1 MAGLASQA
9 QTYTPVAGRWQYV
22 FIKVTDGFAPPQDTL
37 ATAPTGAIAVKNGVM
52 YVKGV
57 TWVPISGAGGSG
69 VWGSITGVI
78 GNQTDL
84 MNLLGTKYDTSK
96 RKVDTL
102 YAINDTTF
110 GYYINSQ
117 FRSFKALGAL
127 RSFNGRNG
135 AIVLTQTD
143 VSTALG
149 FLPVAPADTVGRW
162 VGSIANN
169 ATNDSIIYYIGGTR
183 HAIKDNGGGGR
194 FGYPAEDDAPA
205 QDRSVDFSG
214 NWQMT
219 MTNLRNLFLFAD
231 SSSSST
237 GVGVLDLHKINNS
250 TTLATEYRTGNQRA
264 GVRSSWN
271 LGNMF
276 GQLFSSDASLNESY
290 WRAYKDSLVVSLY
303 NSAIPYYIHGLTT
316 TGDTSNWK
324 PLGINPATGEER
336 RMTFWPGSGGGSS
349 FDSATSQGG
358 GFHTQPYNDTR
369 YLKRT
374 DSTAQTG
381 YVTHSQD
388 DTAKSNLRTSI
399 ALKADKA
406 TTLTIGSGTSPQD
419 ISTNRTFLT
428 NVPNV
433 DATNASNL
441 STGSVPTARF
451 GATTVPHT
459 AIQSTSVT
467 PGAYTNANITVQAD
481 GTITAASNGSG
492 GGGSQTLQQVLTTGR
507 TLATDDSVMLN
518 SFFFKFLGGKVL
530 FDSLSIARALVRAD
544 SLIAFDNSIGAG
556 TGASAA
562 TFRYLYLLAA
572 KFRAALSDYSVG
584 GTTMQVDGLAKI
596 PLIPTYKPNLHRLLV
611 IGYLENDII
620 NAGNNATWDT
630 AHCGPIYRQFVDTAI
645 ARGWPA
651 SKILLRGPVWV
662 SPTNYANATL
672 VRQAQY
678 QAMVQ
683 SIATAR
689 STKFVDC
696 FNPFVFRGTSDL
708 MFDQVLHPNNTG
720 HSLIAE
726 LSYMAFGGDS
736 ARSNGTA
743 GIENNRTTDVNTLVY
758 QGKDTVSTRAVPM
771 MVDTNGKV
779 GRAFADQI
787 IQNSKVLPQPQGASI
802 NLAGT
807 GAFGNGVNTAMP
819 GGISLFTPGSTSFGS
834 QVITS
839 TPPTGWT
846 GPGGRLSFN
855 GTVFSIFGKNY
866 TTSADYA
873 IALNQFGGAPVMV
886 GTGTASGSGALFQ
899 VTGGLEAGSVRS
911 TTTWSGARTGT
922 GAEIGGNGTV
932 GYITALNSSGG
943 VNLNIGFG
951 LAPIISVGANTYTGT
966 SLFQVNGSQYL
977 SGKLGIGNSA
987 PTALLHISGAI
998 SSPTAGRRG
1007 TYFSSD
1013 TATITYN
1020 QDLALDIT
1028 HFHGRKTINQTTA
1041 HTILDHWN
1049 TVIEKDTAG
1058 TNSTII
1064 RNRSLLIN
1072 GPTKMMDSLL
1082 LGGLKTGSSSDSVLV
1097 WNSADSSVKKVLQS
1111 SIGGSSQPF
1120 PDNTALI
1127 KNNSDATKT
1136 MRIDLSGLSTATAI
1150 VATPPTSSFTMARI
1164 DAAQSFTGIQT
1175 FLSAPKLNSV
1185 ASGSTLTDSVLL
1197 WNSST
1202 KSVEMAAAQSP
1213 ANVDNVGSGTNIF
1226 FVRNDSLLGKTI
1238 LLNGQAPATNNDS
1251 TINLI
1256 SGPWFNQT
1264 ADATLTNSTSNTS
1277 IVGTGVG
1284 SMTFAANT
1292 LAVGQRFVL
1301 KGIAYLSTDPSS
1313 APTLV
1318 LQLSNSSSS
1327 SALTMNS
1334 LVTTSMNNAAV
1345 EFEYYLTVRSTGAS
1359 GVVEMNGWSAIGGTK
1374 IYTSASSAFLLNTTI
1389 SQTID
1394 FKAQFGT
1401 ASTNNTIVS
1410 KQISLAP

>member
-1 MAGLASQA
+1 LAGLASQA

-110 GYYINSQ
+110 AYYINSQ

-127 RSFNGRNG
+127 KSFNGRNG
-135 AIVLTQTD
+135 AIVLTQAD
-143 VSTALG
+143 VSSALG

-214 NWQMT
+214 NLQMT

-303 NSAIPYYIHGLTT
+303 NNAIPYYIHGLTT

-349 FDSATSQGG
+349 FDSAASQGG
-358 GFHTQPYNDTR
+358 GFHTQPYNDAR
-369 YLKRT
+369 YLI
-374 DSTAQTG
+374 
-381 YVTHSQD
+381 
-388 DTAKSNLRTSI
+388 KSNNLSDLPNAGTARI
-399 ALKADKA
+399 NLG
-406 TTLTIGSGTSPQD
+406 LGTSAVKD
-419 ISTNRTFLT
+419 IPASGDASTSQVVYGTDTRLT
-428 NVPNV
+428 NSRAPSGSAGGDLTGSYPSPTIAANAVTYAKMQ
-433 DATNASNL
+433 ATSGQKLLGSQSAGAVSEISLGTNL
-441 STGSVPTARF
+441 SMTGGVL
-451 GATTVPHT
+451 
-459 AIQSTSVT
+459 
-467 PGAYTNANITVQAD
+467 N
-481 GTITAASNGSG
+481 AAS
-492 GGGSQTLQQVLTTGR
+492 GGSQTEQQTYDQGTTMNKVNVH
-507 TLATDDSVMLN
+507 TLAGFHQDY
-518 SFFFKFLGGKVL
+518 FGGKINL
-530 FDSLSIARALVRAD
+530 DSFAIARALQIIGD
-544 SLIAFDNSIGAG
+544 SIVIFDNSIGFG
-556 TGASAA
+556 TGS
-562 TFRYLYLLAA
+562 TSNLFRYTSILTA
-572 KFRAALSDYSVG
+572 KYRSNEDNYSVG

-596 PLIPTYKPNLHRLLV
+596 PLIPNGVTAKIRWFI
-611 IGYLENDII
+611 IGYVENDII

-630 AHCGPIYRQFVDTAI
+630 AHCGPIYRQFVDSVI
-645 ARGWPA
+645 ARGTLA
-651 SKILLRGPVWV
+651 SHIILRSPVPI
-662 SPTNYANATL
+662 SSTNFPNATSA
-672 VRQAQY
+672 RQVAY
-678 QAMVQ
+678 FAMVQ
-683 SIATAR
+683 SVATSR
-689 STKFVDC
+689 GCVFVDV
-696 FNPFVFRGTSDL
+696 FNPINFRGGVDVA
-708 MFDQVLHPNNTG
+708 MYDKVLHPNDGTY
-720 HSLIAE
+720 SLIAD
-726 LSYMAFGGDS
+726 LIYKAAGDS
-736 ARSNGTA
+736 VRSAGQ
-743 GIENNRTTDVNTLVY
+743 GIENNRVTSIRQLGYHGN
-758 QGKDTVSTRAVPM
+758 DTVSSKAQILAA
-771 MVDTNGKV
+771 DTNGKV
-779 GRAFADQI
+779 GLIPLDDVIRSTAGR
-787 IQNSKVLPQPQGASI
+787 SWPQAASI
-802 NLAGT
+802 AITGT
-807 GAFGNGVNTAMP
+807 ATFGNALNTAMP
-819 GGISLFTPGSTSFGS
+819 GGISLYTPGSAYFGS
-834 QVITS
+834 MRITA
-839 TPPTGWT
+839 TPPTGWA
-846 GPGGRLSFN
+846 GAGGNFSFN
-855 GTVFSIFGKNY
+855 GTGLSIFNKNY
-866 TTSADYA
+866 TSSVDGPIY
-873 IALNQFGGAPVMV
+873 LNQFGGAPVLV
-886 GTGTASGSGALFQ
+886 GTGTVTGSGANFQ
-899 VTGGLEAGSVRS
+899 VSGSAEAGSFRATS
-911 TTTWSGARTGT
+911 TWSGARTGV
-922 GAEIGGNGTV
+922 GAEIGSNGTV
-932 GYITALNSSGG
+932 GYITALNSGGG

-951 LAPIISVGANTYTGT
+951 LSPLISVGANTFTGT

-987 PTALLHISGAI
+987 PSALLQISGAI

-1058 TNSTII
+1058 TNSTIV

-1072 GPTKMMDSLL
+1072 GPTKLMDSLL

-1150 VATPPTSSFTMARI
+1150 VATPPTSSFTMART

-1185 ASGSTLTDSVLL
+1185 ASGSTITDSVLL
-1197 WNSST
+1197 WNPAT

-1213 ANVDNVGSGTNIF
+1213 ANVDNVGSGTGIV
-1226 FVRNDSLLGKTI
+1226 FVRNDSLLGKSI
-1238 LLNGQAPATNNDS
+1238 LLNGQAPATNTDS

-1327 SALTMNS
+1327 TALTMNA

-1374 IYTSASSAFLLNTTI
+1374 IYTSVSSAFLLNTTV